1 MRRRLYFLLPDVKTT
16 KQVFRELLLARIEER
31 HVHVLARDGTL
42 LGDLPEATLLQKS
55 DAIHGIELGLI
66 IGGATGMLAGTI
78 AVLFPPS
85 GLIMGLG
92 VILATGILGALMGVW
107 VSGMIAVDVP
117 NTKLRAFMGAV
128 EKGKVLMI
136 VDIPKDQVAEVS
148 RKVKRHHPEADM
160 RGVEP
165 TIPAFP

>member
-66 IGGATGMLAGTI
+66 IGGATGMVAGTL

-92 VILATGILGALMGVW
+92 VILATGILGAIMGVW

-148 RKVKRHHPEADM
+148 RWVKQHHPEADM
-160 RGVEP
+160 RGLEP

>member
-1 MRRRLYFLLPDVKTT
+1 
-16 KQVFRELLLARIEER
+16 
-31 HVHVLARDGTL
+31 
-42 LGDLPEATLLQKS
+42 
-55 DAIHGIELGLI
+55 
-66 IGGATGMLAGTI
+66 
-78 AVLFPPS
+78 
-85 GLIMGLG
+85 
-92 VILATGILGALMGVW
+92 MGVW

-148 RKVKRHHPEADM
+148 RMVKQHHPEADM
-160 RGVEP
+160 RGLEP